1 MKITFLFA
9 ITLLTF
15 QLTAQKIQTQEIKT
29 SAECG
34 MCKDRIEDKL
44 NYTKG
49 VVFAELTVDTKILKV
64 RFNTKKIIIDEIKNM
79 LSEMGY
85 NADEV
90 KAVPSAVAKLPKCCQ
105 PGGMGN

>member
-1 MKITFLFA
+1 MKLAILFV
-9 ITLLTF
+9 ITLMTF
-15 QLTAQKIQTQEIKT
+15 QLTAQKTQTQEIKT

-64 RFNTKKIIIDEIKNM
+64 RYNTKKISLDVIKNI
-79 LSEMGY
+79 LSSLGY
-85 NADEV
+85 DADEV